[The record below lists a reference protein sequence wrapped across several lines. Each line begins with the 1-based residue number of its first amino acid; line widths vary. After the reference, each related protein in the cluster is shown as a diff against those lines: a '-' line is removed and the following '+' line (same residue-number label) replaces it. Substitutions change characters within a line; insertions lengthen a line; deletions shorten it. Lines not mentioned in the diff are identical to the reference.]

1 MKKTALLKDIFR
13 EIWHTKARFL
23 SIFAII
29 TLGVG
34 FFSGIKATGPNMID
48 TADHYFKE
56 KNLMDV
62 KVVSTYGL
70 NNEDLTLLKSIKGA
84 EVAGGY
90 SQDVFLG
97 NTGIVTKV
105 MSLPEKTTMN
115 DYRVMKGRL
124 PVKKGEI
131 ALDYT
136 EKMQQTFKIGDK
148 VSLTSEGDKTN
159 LNSVFKTVDYQVVG
173 FVNSPQ
179 YIETFQRGSSTIGK
193 GTADAFAVIPESD
206 FKSDLYTEA
215 YLTFDTTKKLAA
227 YSKEYEDQIDNEIK
241 AVEKKINQ
249 RPEERL
255 AELKQTGAE
264 KITDGTTKITE
275 AKQQLADGQKQLDE
289 AKAKLVSGE
298 SDYQT
303 GLETFQSEI
312 AKGEATLTENQ
323 AKLTSSQAELEAN
336 ETQLN
341 EGKKQLAAAQQELA
355 TKKATAIESINQ
367 GQNLVTSIRD
377 SLKVPIALVPEAT
390 KTTLITSSTQVDKQL
405 GELIAAYFAG
415 AVSAQEVTF
424 SLDTIE
430 VKLSASQ
437 TELDQAES
445 ALNQKATELANG
457 ETALLN
463 GKTQLDAGR
472 RALSEGQQKLASEKA
487 TGEKKL
493 AEVRN
498 QLDEG
503 NKEYESAKA
512 EFDQKKQQGEAEI
525 AKGEQELAE
534 AKEQLTTLK
543 KPEYFV
549 MDRTSNPG
557 YEEFSDNA
565 NRISAIAQVFPV
577 FFFLIAALVSLTT
590 MTRMV
595 EEQRLQIGTL
605 KALGYTS
612 FDISKK
618 FLIYALLASGSASL
632 IGLFIG
638 YQLFPT
644 IIFNAYGAL
653 YNLPAIRITYY
664 LSYGILSLVVALF
677 CTVLPALIATR
688 VELMSNPAALM
699 RPKAPKNGKRILL
712 ERITFLWDRF
722 NFIEKVTA
730 RNLFRYK
737 QRMLMTVLG
746 VAGCTALILT
756 GFGLKDSI
764 ADIAGLQYGKI
775 MKYQAIVAFNP
786 DAKQA
791 DKEKYNQLITD
802 TKEIKHQLAVN
813 QENFKMEKQGVNTQE
828 VTLFTPEKTTNFDQ
842 FVLLNNR
849 KTKAKEEISKQ
860 GGVITEKLA
869 KLFDLKVG
877 DKLSIKDTNNKTY
890 SLKVTGITENYAGH
904 MIYISP
910 TYYQK
915 LFKKEPPYNTQLLN
929 YKANQKW
936 EDQFGTRLTENGS
949 VARVTFV
956 DRVGSSFKDTMSSL
970 NIVTLVLIISAAAL
984 AFIVL
989 YNLTNINVSERI
1001 RELST
1006 IKVLGFYD
1014 GEVTMYIY
1022 RENII
1027 LTMMGIVTGSFLG
1040 IFLHGFVLQTAEVD
1054 MMMFSPTIKVLSYV
1068 YSAALTFL
1076 FSGIVMWAMHLK
1088 LKQIDMIEAL
1098 KSVD

>member
-56 KNLMDV
+56 KKLMDV

-105 MSLPEKTTMN
+105 MSLPEKATMN

-131 ALDYT
+131 ALDDT

-148 VSLTSEGDKTN
+148 VSLTTEGDKTD
-159 LNSVFKTVDYQVVG
+159 LTSVFKRVEYQVVG

-227 YSKEYEDQIDNEIK
+227 YSTDYENQIAKEIK
-241 AVEKKINQ
+241 VVEKKVNQ

-255 AELKQTGAE
+255 AELKQTGAK

-303 GLETFQSEI
+303 GLATFQSEI

-323 AKLTSSQAELEAN
+323 EKLTSSQAELEAN

-341 EGKKQLAAAQQELA
+341 EGKQQLVAAQQELA

-367 GQNLVTSIRD
+367 GQTLVASIRD
-377 SLKVPIALVPEAT
+377 SLKIPITLVPEAT

-405 GELIAAYFAG
+405 GELIAAYFASS
-415 AVSAQEVTF
+415 VSAQEVTV

-430 VKLSASQ
+430 AKLSASQ

-512 EFDQKKQQGEAEI
+512 
-525 AKGEQELAE
+525 
-534 AKEQLTTLK
+534 
-543 KPEYFV
+543 
-549 MDRTSNPG
+549 
-557 YEEFSDNA
+557 
-565 NRISAIAQVFPV
+565 
-577 FFFLIAALVSLTT
+577 
-590 MTRMV
+590 
-595 EEQRLQIGTL
+595 
-605 KALGYTS
+605 
-612 FDISKK
+612 
-618 FLIYALLASGSASL
+618 
-632 IGLFIG
+632 
-638 YQLFPT
+638 
-644 IIFNAYGAL
+644 
-653 YNLPAIRITYY
+653 
-664 LSYGILSLVVALF
+664 
-677 CTVLPALIATR
+677 
-688 VELMSNPAALM
+688 
-699 RPKAPKNGKRILL
+699 
-712 ERITFLWDRF
+712 
-722 NFIEKVTA
+722 
-730 RNLFRYK
+730 
-737 QRMLMTVLG
+737 
-746 VAGCTALILT
+746 
-756 GFGLKDSI
+756 
-764 ADIAGLQYGKI
+764 
-775 MKYQAIVAFNP
+775 
-786 DAKQA
+786 
-791 DKEKYNQLITD
+791 
-802 TKEIKHQLAVN
+802 
-813 QENFKMEKQGVNTQE
+813 
-828 VTLFTPEKTTNFDQ
+828 
-842 FVLLNNR
+842 
-849 KTKAKEEISKQ
+849 
-860 GGVITEKLA
+860 
-869 KLFDLKVG
+869 
-877 DKLSIKDTNNKTY
+877 
-890 SLKVTGITENYAGH
+890 
-904 MIYISP
+904 
-910 TYYQK
+910 
-915 LFKKEPPYNTQLLN
+915 
-929 YKANQKW
+929 
-936 EDQFGTRLTENGS
+936 
-949 VARVTFV
+949 
-956 DRVGSSFKDTMSSL
+956 
-970 NIVTLVLIISAAAL
+970 
-984 AFIVL
+984 
-989 YNLTNINVSERI
+989 
-1001 RELST
+1001 
-1006 IKVLGFYD
+1006 
-1014 GEVTMYIY
+1014 
-1022 RENII
+1022 
-1027 LTMMGIVTGSFLG
+1027 
-1040 IFLHGFVLQTAEVD
+1040 
-1054 MMMFSPTIKVLSYV
+1054 
-1068 YSAALTFL
+1068 
-1076 FSGIVMWAMHLK
+1076 
-1088 LKQIDMIEAL
+1088 
-1098 KSVD
+1098 